1 MLFKIIPAMLAAG
14 ALVSPVHAQW
24 TPALGI
30 AARQFTLNEYD
41 AGGRRIVREQGWLPG
56 LEGRLAY
63 RTGDWTLSAQAAHYQ
78 HDIAYRGQ
86 TQSGAPVDS
95 RTDTALTQSGVGIAY
110 AINAMLSASLAVEL
124 ERWRR
129 DIQGVGRV
137 LGLQERTLS
146 RRTLLGLDARFPAT
160 HGEVMAGAALLL
172 AAPEKL
178 RVGFSGQFD
187 DVSFDTR
194 SAQGLRLNLGW
205 QPAAWPA
212 LELRAGLDWWKVGR
226 SADAALSRNGRHAGT
241 VAQPEHAVTS
251 MRLAVLYRF

>member
-1 MLFKIIPAMLAAG
+1 MLFKIILALLAAG
-14 ALVSPVHAQW
+14 ALMSPVHAQW
-24 TPALGI
+24 APSLGI
-30 AARQFTLNEYD
+30 AARQFTVNEYD

-63 RTGDWTLSAQAAHYQ
+63 RTGDSTLSVQASHYQ

-86 TQSGAPVDS
+86 TQSGVPVDS
-95 RTDTALTQSGVGIAY
+95 RTDTALTQWSTGIAY
-110 AINAMLSASLAVEL
+110 EINEVLSASLAFEL

-137 LGLQERTLS
+137 RGLQERTLS
-146 RRTLLGLDARFPAT
+146 RRALLGLDVRFPTA

-187 DVSFDTR
+187 DVSLDTR
-194 SAQGLRLNLGW
+194 SSYGMRLGLGW
-205 QPAAWPA
+205 HPTAWPK
-212 LELRAGLDWWKVGR
+212 LELHAGLDWWKVGR
-226 SADAALSRNGRHAGT
+226 SADVALSRNGRHAGT
-241 VAQPEHAVTS
+241 VAQPEHAVAS
-251 MRLAVLYRF
+251 IRMAVLYRF

>member
-1 MLFKIIPAMLAAG
+1 MLAAG
-14 ALVSPVHAQW
+14 VLASPAQAQW
-24 TPALGI
+24 TPALGV
-30 AARQFTLNEYD
+30 AARQFTLDEYD

-63 RTGDWTLSAQAAHYQ
+63 QAGDWTLSAHASHYQ

-86 TQSGAPVDS
+86 TQSGAPVTS
-95 RTDTALTQSGVGIAY
+95 RTDTALTQAGAGIAY
-110 AINAMLSASLAVEL
+110 AISAMLSASLAYEF

-129 DIQGVGRV
+129 DIRGVGRV
-137 LGLQERTLS
+137 LGLHERTLS
-146 RRTLLGLDARFPAT
+146 RRALLGLDARFPTT
-160 HGEVMAGAALLL
+160 HGEVTAGAALLL

-194 SAQGLRLNLGW
+194 PAHGMRLGLGW
-205 QPAAWPA
+205 QPAAWPM